1 MISAIN
7 QVRAQHGLP
16 AFVHS
21 SSLRGSA
28 ERYSQWLMANDV
40 FAHQS
45 RIQASS
51 QFSMLGEALAMHS
64 GHRYKVWGTVRQW
77 MNSPPHRAILLSS
90 MMRRGGAGVSRG
102 RFGSGR
108 ATIWVLHAGRLTMP
122 SVRAPSLGLP

>member
-7 QVRAQHGLP
+7 QVRAQHGLH
-16 AFVHS
+16 AFVRS

-51 QFSMLGEALAMHS
+51 RFDALGEALAMHS

-90 MMRRGGAGVSRG
+90 LMRRCGAGVARG

-108 ATIWVLHAGRLTMP
+108 ATIWVLHVGRLT
-122 SVRAPSLGLP
+122 L